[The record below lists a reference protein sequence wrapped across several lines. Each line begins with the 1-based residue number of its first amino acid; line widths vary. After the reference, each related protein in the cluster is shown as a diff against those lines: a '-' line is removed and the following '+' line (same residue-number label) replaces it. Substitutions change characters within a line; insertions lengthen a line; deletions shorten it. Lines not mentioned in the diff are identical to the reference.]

1 VQSEVSATS
10 ISAKSV
16 TRKELR
22 ATTIAAAALT
32 IASGLLILI
41 SLALQLD
48 LTAGY
53 GVLLAVLLSTT
64 IVMLLTPPLIR
75 KMRAGGMIG
84 DDVNK
89 SPRVP
94 VAELGGISALF
105 AFSISLSAVVGVQ
118 KILGSVAE
126 PPFLAAISVFFM
138 AAMIGLIDDI
148 SNLRQRLK
156 AIAVA
161 FAALPLMLVHLGTS
175 AIGLPLGLTWVFSGP
190 WHLVYWLVLVP
201 IGVTGFANSMNMSAG
216 YNGLETG
223 QITVISLSLLGVA
236 WSLSAPNVSQLV
248 FGTVMGC
255 GIGLY
260 VFNRYPAKV
269 FIGDIGTLGLG
280 AALAA
285 GVILAHIEF
294 YGVIAIAPAFYE
306 MVATG
311 YYGLKRRNTE
321 RKDAC
326 RHPIIAKD
334 GSLSPPPGAGRY
346 TLAYLILNVRPMTER
361 NLVRTILALYALSGL
376 AAVLLSVV
384 Q

>member
-1 VQSEVSATS
+1 MQNEVSAS
-10 ISAKSV
+10 SVSSKSV
-16 TRKELR
+16 GRKELR
-22 ATTIAAAALT
+22 AASVATTALT
-32 IASGLLILI
+32 VTSAMLIL
-41 SLALQLD
+41 LALALNLD
-48 LTAGY
+48 LSGGY
-53 GVLLAVLLSTT
+53 GALLAVLLSTT
-64 IVMLLTPPLIR
+64 IVMILTPPLIR

-84 DDVNK
+84 EDVNK
-89 SPRVP
+89 SPRIV

-105 AFSISLSAVVGVQ
+105 AFSISLYLVVGVQ
-118 KILGSVAE
+118 KILGNVAE

-161 FAALPLMLVHLGTS
+161 FAALPLMLVHLGTP
-175 AIGLPLGLTWVFSGP
+175 AIGLPFGLTLLFSGP

-201 IGVTGFANSMNMSAG
+201 IGVTGFANAMNMSAG

-223 QITVISLSLLGVA
+223 QITVISLSLFGVA
-236 WSLSAPNVSQLV
+236 TVLAAPNVSLLV

-255 GIGLY
+255 GAGLY
-260 VFNRYPAKV
+260 VFNRYPARV

-306 MVATG
+306 LVATG
-311 YYGLKRRNTE
+311 YYRLKQHNVE

-326 RHPIIAKD
+326 RHPIIAED
-334 GSLSPPPGAGRY
+334 RTLSPPRGAGRY
-346 TLAYLILNVRPMTER
+346 TLAYLILSVRPMTER
-361 NLVRTILALYALSGL
+361 NLVRTILGFYAISGL

-384 Q
+384 